1 MEFTIPEDAPT
12 WFMIVL
18 FLVVT
23 FKGTLIKILPSAVQA
38 YFKRMALRQAE
49 DAELEEVALNAEIQ
63 TKATKH
69 LREVRKHETLENI
82 ISSMQDF
89 QQNAVMNGIQGI
101 STDIDELTKETMTMK
116 RATIR
121 NGDII
126 AALLANMKENN
137 GNVFLKVMDEL
148 SDIFEGINRE
158 DYK

>member
-12 WFMIVL
+12 WVMIVL
-18 FLVVT
+18 FLIVT
-23 FKGTLIKILPSAVQA
+23 FKSSLVKILPNTIQS
-38 YFKRMALRQAE
+38 YLKRLALRQAE
-49 DAELEEVALNAEIQ
+49 NAELEEVALNAEIQ

-89 QQNAVMNGIQGI
+89 QQGAIMNGIQGV
-101 STDIDELTKETMTMK
+101 STDIDKLTKETMTMK

-126 AALLANMKENN
+126 AALLANMRDNN
-137 GNVFLKVMDEL
+137 GDVFLKVMDEL

-158 DYK
+158 DYR